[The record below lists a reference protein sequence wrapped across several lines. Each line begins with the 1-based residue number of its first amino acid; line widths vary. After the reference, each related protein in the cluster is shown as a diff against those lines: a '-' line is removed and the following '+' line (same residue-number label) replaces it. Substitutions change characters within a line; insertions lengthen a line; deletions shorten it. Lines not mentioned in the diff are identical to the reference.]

1 MSRLARFLIRP
12 ASCCALLSLLLAGC
26 QPGILDPV
34 GPVGGAERQILINSL
49 GIMLVIVVP
58 TILATLV
65 FAWWFRA
72 ANTRAKYRPDWGFS
86 GQIELVVW
94 SIPLMTIMLLGGV
107 AWLGSHDLDPYK
119 PLPSDKPQLEV
130 QVVSLDW
137 KWLFI
142 YPEQGIATVNELV
155 IPAGRP
161 VHFSLTSAS
170 VMNTFFVPQLGSM
183 IYTMGGM
190 TSQVHLQADQPGT
203 YRGQSAHYSGDGFSD
218 MHFEVQAKPD
228 AAFDQWVTSVRTA
241 GKTLDDDGYKELS
254 KQSSKVPP
262 YSYGGV
268 ADGLFNRI
276 VTLQLPPGPGPEP
289 EPHPSGLHG
298 PQQAEK

>member
-1 MSRLARFLIRP
+1 MSRLARCLIGP
-12 ASCCALLSLLLAGC
+12 ASRCAVLSVLVAGC
-26 QPGILDPV
+26 QPGVLDPA
-34 GPVGGAERQILINSL
+34 GPVGTAERQILINSL
-49 GIMLVIVVP
+49 GIMLAIVVP
-58 TILATLV
+58 TIVATLV

-72 ANTRAKYRPDWGFS
+72 GNTRAKYRPGWGFS
-86 GQIELVVW
+86 GQLELVVW

-119 PLPSDKPQLEV
+119 PLPSDQPQLEV

-203 YRGQSAHYSGDGFSD
+203 YRGQSGHYSGDGFSD
-218 MHFEVQAKPD
+218 MHFEVQSKPA
-228 AAFDQWVTSVRTA
+228 AAFEQWVAGVRTA

-254 KQSSKVPP
+254 KQTINVTP
-262 YSYGGV
+262 YTYGGV

-276 VTLQLPPGPGPEP
+276 VTLQLPLGPGPAP
-289 EPHPSGLHG
+289 DAHPSGTHG